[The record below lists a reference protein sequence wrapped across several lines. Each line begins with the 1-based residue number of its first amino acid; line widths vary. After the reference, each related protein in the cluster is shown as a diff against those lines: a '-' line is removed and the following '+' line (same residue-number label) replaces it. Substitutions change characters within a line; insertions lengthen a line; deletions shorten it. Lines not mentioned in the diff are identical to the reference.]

1 MCSVGLASQRPEQN
15 YDEVGASAAAH
26 ASAAAALTVTMA
38 NKMATDAR
46 TSIVARSSSS
56 RSGIGI
62 NGILSERFERAISE
76 LVGDWTE
83 DDMQGNFSWRRR
95 IELCLR

>member
-15 YDEVGASAAAH
+15 YDEVGAS
-26 ASAAAALTVTMA
+26 AAALTVTMA